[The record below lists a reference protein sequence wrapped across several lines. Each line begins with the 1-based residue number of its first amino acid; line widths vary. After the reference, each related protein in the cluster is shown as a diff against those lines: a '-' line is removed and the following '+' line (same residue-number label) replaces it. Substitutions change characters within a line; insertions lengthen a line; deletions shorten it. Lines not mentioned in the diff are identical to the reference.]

1 MSGSNVKEA
10 INVCNNVV
18 GLYRDLLNSY
28 VSDFYIENH
37 WNLKVSN
44 SWKNFLEELT
54 FVQVSELLNYD
65 SQSLTYVA
73 PLTLLCLQTIL
84 RKFSI
89 QRKQVNVPEVFKI
102 DDQLMKLLWKN
113 VKLKKRHEIEL
124 MSRICYQAAL
134 KTNCFN
140 IVDVG
145 SGLGHLSRLL
155 AFKYGFNVCTFEA
168 NSVLVNLA
176 LELDNKIAKS
186 LISKH
191 IKYINVVKP
200 LHSSRRIEETLS
212 SEDFLFAVKKAFA
225 NNQNNFQFGIVGLH
239 PCGNLGSTLLR
250 LYSESSGA
258 KFINIVSCCYMKLSL
273 DPASHCGFPL
283 SAFCKQTDY
292 QLDYLS
298 CETACHA
305 IENYV
310 DKIKITGYQHLKI
323 HSFRAALECLLAK
336 NNLRHSA
343 VGNVKYETGLSFRE
357 YCRKATKKYDLTFCP
372 SDLEMYENLVD
383 ATWVQVVKFYS
394 LRLLLAPLVESIIL
408 YDRLFYLKETQS
420 HCDIMP
426 VFDSHISPRN
436 HVLSARKIARPIHK

>member
-1 MSGSNVKEA
+1 MTENNVKQA
-10 INVCNNVV
+10 MTVCNNVV
-18 GLYRDLLNSY
+18 GLYTDLLNSY
-28 VSDFYIENH
+28 VSDFYIDNH

-44 SWKNFLEELT
+44 SWKNFLNELT
-54 FVQVSELLNYD
+54 FDQVSELLNYE

-73 PLTLLCLQTIL
+73 PLALLCLQTIL

-89 QRKQVNVPEVFKI
+89 QRKQVNVPEVLKK

-113 VKLKKRHEIEL
+113 VKLKKRHEIEI

-134 KTNCFN
+134 KTDCFN

-155 AFKYGFNVCTFEA
+155 AFMYGFNVCTFEA
-168 NSVLVNLA
+168 NSVLTNLA
-176 LELDNKIAKS
+176 SELDNKIAKR
-186 LISKH
+186 LVSKP
-191 IKYINVVKP
+191 INYTNVVKP
-200 LHSSRRIEETLS
+200 LHTNRRIEETLS
-212 SEDFLFAVKKAFA
+212 SADFLCAVKTAFGS
-225 NNQNNFQFGIVGLH
+225 NENNFQFGIVGLH

-250 LYSESSGA
+250 LYSESSEA
-258 KFINIVSCCYMKLSL
+258 QFINIVSCCYMKLSL
-273 DPASHCGFPL
+273 DPTTHCGFPL
-283 SAFCKQTDY
+283 SAFCKQTDF

-310 DKIKITGYQHLKI
+310 EKIKITGCQHLKI

-343 VGNVKYETGLSFRE
+343 VGNVKYESGLSFRE
-357 YCRKATKKYDLTFCP
+357 YCSKATKKYDLTFCP
-372 SDLEMYENLVD
+372 TDLEVYESLVEG
-383 ATWVQVVKFYS
+383 TWVQVVKFYS

-436 HVLSARKIARPIHK
+436 HVLSARKIARTTQ